1 MKHKTIAFLSFW
13 PLFYSVVYLASI
25 LLIVGT
31 EGHLAPVIKT
41 TIKVI
46 DALTVPTFW
55 LTFGM
60 IVFYLVLIFKRKIVR
75 EENRLNWAA
84 AIFFLGVFSLPL
96 FWFRYLRNNENAI

>member
-13 PLFYSVVYLASI
+13 PLLFGVVYFASI
-25 LLIVGT
+25 LLVVGKG
-31 EGHLAPVIKT
+31 GHLSPGIKT
-41 TIKVI
+41 AIKAI

-60 IVFYLVLIFKRKIVR
+60 IVYYLVLIFKRSVVS

-84 AIFFLGVFSLPL
+84 AIFFFGVFSIPL
-96 FWFRYLRNNENAI
+96 FWFKYLRKNENAI